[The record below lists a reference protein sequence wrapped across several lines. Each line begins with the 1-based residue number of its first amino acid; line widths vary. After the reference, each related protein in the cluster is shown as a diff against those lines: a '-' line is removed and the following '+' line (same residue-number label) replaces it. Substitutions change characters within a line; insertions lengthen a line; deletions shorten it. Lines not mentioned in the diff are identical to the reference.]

1 VAGNGALLAE
11 LYPRLFHMA
20 HAGAWP
26 GIQRHGLLSTS
37 ALLDRFEVEGDRRD
51 ELESKRRLQSE
62 EILHP
67 VHGRALLRDQKPLN
81 EKKLVGA
88 LRDGLSAR
96 DWYRMLNQ
104 KVFFWGPESRLAVL
118 RGATEYKSD
127 RQTILVVDTAKLV
140 AQHADRM
147 SLCHMNSGTTQPMA
161 FPRGKDTF
169 LPLEVYPLAER
180 RKKNGVKGAVA
191 EVTILHSVP
200 DIRDLVTEVFEIG
213 GGQGR
218 VDLI

>member
-1 VAGNGALLAE
+1 
-11 LYPRLFHMA
+11 
-20 HAGAWP
+20 
-26 GIQRHGLLSTS
+26 
-37 ALLDRFEVEGDRRD
+37 
-51 ELESKRRLQSE
+51 
-62 EILHP
+62 
-67 VHGRALLRDQKPLN
+67 
-81 EKKLVGA
+81 
-88 LRDGLSAR
+88 
-96 DWYRMLNQ
+96 
-104 KVFFWGPESRLAVL
+104 
-118 RGATEYKSD
+118 
-127 RQTILVVDTAKLV
+127 
-140 AQHADRM
+140 
-147 SLCHMNSGTTQPMA
+147 MNSGTTQPMA